1 MPIDAPVIAGLTK
14 EISGYLPV
22 KIDKIHQPYT
32 DEFLF
37 TCFGGGAS
45 FKLLISL
52 NAQFGRFHLYHG
64 VKNNP
69 LTPSAFCMLLRKHF
83 SGSKLINVTVIPF
96 ERIVRFTF
104 EGYEPVTGLAQKD
117 LWLELTGKSANLII
131 TNAAGKIIDSWR
143 KTHSKAEQRDVS
155 PGLPYQLPA
164 TGGRWA
170 PPTIDNEHFTAL
182 LTSLPEQV
190 TLERFLATHWY
201 GLSAPAIREII
212 YRAGL
217 QPQQPCR
224 QLTPEMAQT
233 LYTVFDRWSQTIAQ
247 GVFQPNG
254 IYDQVGKLID
264 FTAFPVNFP
273 PPGTTVEPLTSLNDV
288 IGDLV
293 ENNHETARFQEARQ
307 NLVRKISQSLT
318 KTRKKLDK
326 QVAEAAQA
334 ENGDQWRICGELLTS
349 CGQQIPKGRTECSLP
364 NYYDPQNREIVIKLN
379 PALTVRENAQ
389 TYFKKYQKAKKG
401 RTAIAVQIARTN
413 EALAYLESLEAMTLN
428 ALTTTDLELIKEE
441 WQANPKAAGQNKT
454 GGAKARL
461 KAENTVKP
469 RQFSCPAGHQIL
481 VGRNNLQ
488 NDRLTF
494 KVATPGDFWFHTQKI
509 PGSHVILK
517 AQPGVTVDDE
527 SLYYACQLAVYFS
540 KGRPS
545 TKVPVD
551 YTQRKNV
558 KKPPAAK
565 PGFVIYD
572 FFKTAVITPDR
583 ELLEKLGLPV
593 AEQIL

>member
-1 MPIDAPVIAGLTK
+1 MPIDAPVIAGLAK

-37 TCFGGGAS
+37 SCFGGGAA
-45 FKLLISL
+45 FKLLFSL
-52 NAQFGRFHLYHG
+52 NAQYGRFHLYHG

-83 SGSKLINVTVIPF
+83 SGTKLISVTTVPF
-96 ERIVRFTF
+96 ERIARFTF
-104 EGYEPVTGLAQKD
+104 EGYDPLAGLARKD
-117 LWLELTGKSANLII
+117 LRLELTGKSANLII
-131 TNAAGKIIDSWR
+131 TNAAGEIIDSWR
-143 KTHSKAEQRDVS
+143 KTHFRAEQRDLS
-155 PGLPYQLPA
+155 PGQPYQLPA

-170 PPTIDNEHFTAL
+170 PPTIDGGHFTAL
-182 LTSLPEQV
+182 LASLPEQV
-190 TLERFLATHWY
+190 TLERFFATHWY
-201 GLSAPAIREII
+201 GLSAPAVREII
-212 YRAGL
+212 HRAGL
-217 QPQQPCR
+217 QPMQPCR
-224 QLTPEMAQT
+224 RLTPEMAQT

-247 GVFQPNG
+247 GLFQPTG
-254 IYDQVGKLID
+254 IYDRAGKLRD
-264 FTAFPVNFP
+264 FTTFPINFP
-273 PPGTTVEPLTSLNDV
+273 PSDAMVGPLVSLNDT
-288 IGDLV
+288 IADLV
-293 ENNHETARFQEARQ
+293 ESSHETARFQETRQ
-307 NLVRKISQSLT
+307 NLVRKITQLLT

-326 QVAEAAQA
+326 QTAEAAQA

-349 CGQQIPKGRTECSLP
+349 CGRQIQKGRTECSLP

-389 TYFKKYQKAKKG
+389 AYFKKYHKAKKG
-401 RTAIAVQIARTN
+401 RTAIAVQIAKTN
-413 EALAYLESLEAMTLN
+413 EALIYLESLETMALN

-441 WQANPKAAGQNKT
+441 LQANLKPSGQNKA
-454 GGAKARL
+454 GNAKARL
-461 KAENTVKP
+461 KPENAVKP
-469 RQFSCPAGHQIL
+469 RQFSCPTGHQIL

-494 KVATPGDFWFHTQKI
+494 KVAAPGDLWFHTQKI

-517 AQPGVTVDDE
+517 AQPGGDVDDE

-572 FFKTAVITPDR
+572 YFKTAIITPDR
-583 ELLEKLGLPV
+583 ELLTKLGLPV
-593 AEQIL
+593 EE